1 MSFRILLSATVLILF
16 LMMSDA
22 NAQRVLEVGPGK
34 TYNDPQT
41 ALLQAVAGDT
51 VRLFPASYTGNYYV
65 SNIHGRPGAWI
76 TFEGTDRSSVILRGT
91 QSIQMSEIS
100 YVHIRRMTI
109 RGQSANGMNID
120 DGGTFETPSHHIR
133 FEELSFEDMNATG
146 NNDMLKLSGI
156 DTFEVHQCTFING
169 SAGGSGI
176 DMVGCHEGQIHH
188 SRFVNQGNSIQVK
201 GGCRFVT
208 IDKNDFINGGDRTL
222 NLGGSTGL
230 AYFRPAGINYEAA
243 DLLVHSNYFSGSQAP
258 VAFVGSRR
266 VQVSNNTFYNPT
278 KWIFRILQESQ
289 DTSFFLSC
297 ANNIFSNNIV
307 YAQSVDPTV
316 NIGPY
321 TSSASFDIRNNLWYS
336 ARTSGWRGPALPVAE
351 TNGLYALNPLL
362 EDIANGLIRPTAQSP
377 VGGKGLNYRSIIEDH
392 YNQKYKNPPSIGAVE
407 FQIASVNREE
417 QSSVCAIYP
426 MPCHDHI
433 IIPCVSLPFR
443 YQLFNLYGQ
452 QLIDDISN
460 TETVMLSALPA
471 GMYQL
476 LIDGPTTVSK
486 QRIIVY

>member
-1 MSFRILLSATVLILF
+1 MILRILLPLAM
-16 LMMSDA
+16 LMMPVA
-22 NAQRVLEVGPGK
+22 HAQRVLEVGPGK
-34 TYNDPQT
+34 TYSDPQA

-51 VRLFPASYTGNYYV
+51 VRLFPSSYAGNYYV

-76 TFEGTDRSSVILRGT
+76 TFEGTDKSSVILRGI
-91 QSIQMSEIS
+91 QSIQLSDIS

-120 DGGTFETPSHHIR
+120 DGGTFETPSHHLR
-133 FEELSFEDMNATG
+133 FEEISFEDMNATG

-156 DTFEVHQCTFING
+156 DTFEVDQCTFVNG

-208 IDKNDFINGGDRTL
+208 IEKNVFINGGDRTL

-258 VAFVGSRR
+258 IAFVGSRR

-297 ANNIFSNNIV
+297 ANNIFSNNII

-321 TSSASFDIRNNLWYS
+321 TSSMTFDIRNNLWYS
-336 ARTSGWRGPALPVAE
+336 ARNTSWRGPALPVAE
-351 TNGLYALNPLL
+351 TKGQYAVNPML
-362 EDIANGLIRPTAQSP
+362 EDIANGLIRPSVQSP
-377 VGGKGLNYRSIIEDH
+377 VRGKGQYYRSISEDH
-392 YNQKYKNPPSIGAVE
+392 YDQKYHNPPCIGAVE
-407 FQIASVNREE
+407 YVIASVNLEV
-417 QSSVCAIYP
+417 QNSVCAIYP
-426 MPCHDHI
+426 VPCHDHI
-433 IIPCVSLPFR
+433 HIPCATLPFR
-443 YQLFNLYGQ
+443 YQLFNEFGQ
-452 QLIDDISN
+452 QFIDGVSN
-460 TETVMLSALPA
+460 TETVLLPALPA

-476 LIDGPTTVSK
+476 LIHSPTVVNTH
-486 QRIIVY
+486 RMMVY